1 MNCRKLLA
9 PAIAAGL
16 GIATLAGSFVIADDT
31 TTATPPA
38 HAEMKL
44 PPGWTQQDMEACI
57 LAATPGKMHEHL
69 AKAIGTWEGKCLTW
83 MPGASEPMESEC
95 TMTVTPMMDGRF
107 IKTEFS
113 GNMPGM
119 GPYTGFGIS
128 GFNNVT
134 QKFTSIWIDNQGT
147 GIASGTG
154 ELASDGKTTNWQLT
168 GQCPIQKGPVTLRQ
182 IETITGENTRTM
194 EMFGPD
200 PKTGKEGQMM
210 RLELTRK

>member
-9 PAIAAGL
+9 PAIAAAL
-16 GIATLAGSFVIADDT
+16 GVATLVGSFAIADNAA
-31 TTATPPA
+31 TAKPPA

-69 AKAIGTWEGKCLTW
+69 AKSIGTWQVKCLTW
-83 MPGASEPMESEC
+83 MPGASQPMESES
-95 TMTVTPMMDGRF
+95 TMTVSPMMDGRY
-107 IKTEFS
+107 IKKELS
-113 GNMPGM
+113 GEMPGM
-119 GPYTGFGIS
+119 GPYNGFGIN

-147 GIASGTG
+147 GIANGTG
-154 ELASDGKTTNWQLT
+154 ELASDGKTTNWKLV

-210 RLELTRK
+210 RLEMTRK